1 MIRLSAL
8 LFTLLYVFQPLAE
21 TATRVIT
28 VDEPPSAY
36 LNDEREVEGYVVDIV
51 RAMHAYMGKELEVEV
66 LPEARALKTA
76 LVNDNVAIFSFSKTA
91 ERDKEL
97 QWVGPVMKKS
107 WYVITR
113 SNSYFD
119 NTGLEDFESIGVVRG
134 DIRALWLKQKGLNNY
149 KLAASHQ
156 QNLRFLQKGRVDAI
170 VYNLSGTHILSKEL
184 GIAEGSFKNI
194 SFIKTSPVY
203 IGLSKNFE
211 NYAQWQQAF
220 EAIRDNGEL
229 DTINAYWLDKLIGE
243 GVLSHQRDGVLSI
256 D

>member
-1 MIRLSAL
+1 LFYAL
-8 LFTLLYVFQPLAE
+8 LPIAE
-21 TATRVIT
+21 AATRVIT

-36 LNDEREVEGYVVDIV
+36 LDDDGGVSGYVVDIV
-51 RAMHAYMGKELEVEV
+51 RAMHSYMGKPLEIEV

-76 LVNDNVAIFSFSKTA
+76 LVNDDVAIFSFTKTA
-91 ERDKEL
+91 ERDKHL
-97 QWVGPVMKKS
+97 QWIGPVMHKS
-107 WYVITR
+107 WYVIVR
-113 SNSYFD
+113 SDSYFD
-119 NTGLEDFESIGVVRG
+119 SNQLEDFGSIGVVRG
-134 DIRALWLKQKGLNNY
+134 DIRARWVEQQGLSNY

-156 QNLRFLQKGRVDAI
+156 QNLRFLEKGRVDAI

-184 GIAEGSFKNI
+184 GIAEGSFKNV

-211 NYAQWQQAF
+211 DYAQWQQAF

-229 DTINAYWLDKLIGE
+229 ATINAYWLDKLIGE
-243 GVLSHQRDGVLSI
+243 GILSHQREHVLSI